1 MVRSVSLR
9 ERFFTKTVQ
18 ADGGCWEWTGAK
30 IPNGY
35 GVIGVAGRNQP
46 AHRVAYEIF
55 VGPIPD
61 GMSIDDLC
69 RNRACVS
76 AEHLEPLE
84 PVTTRENV
92 LRGIGLTAQN
102 AVKTHC
108 LRGHE
113 FTPENTYWI
122 KNPSGPGRECRTC
135 KAQFAR
141 RKRSVV

>member
-1 MVRSVSLR
+1 VIDRGVRTKLL
-9 ERFFTKTVQ
+9 ERSIQ
-18 ADGGCWEWTGAK
+18 ADNGCWEWTGAK

-35 GVIGVAGRNQP
+35 GSIRSKTGQLL

-61 GMSIDDLC
+61 GMSIDHLC

-76 AEHLEPLE
+76 AEHLEP
-84 PVTTRENV
+84 VTTRENV
-92 LRGIGLTAQN
+92 LRGVGLTARN

-113 FTPENTYWI
+113 FTPENTYWT

-141 RKRSVV
+141 RKRPEV